1 MPALTRA
8 TELLLTRVPDAGV
21 EVAQLEALVARLP
34 AVGRTGR
41 AGGGGGGCAIGGGVG
56 ARVGAVG
63 AAALAAARLGHPLRA
78 LAPVRGKEG
87 GSGEE

>member
-1 MPALTRA
+1 M
-8 TELLLTRVPDAGV
+8 

-41 AGGGGGGCAIGGGVG
+41 AGGGGGGCAVGRGVG